1 MALKI
6 LQSKKEYE
14 KAIKRGL
21 TLTDFNAPW
30 CAPCR
35 TQEPILERLSIRYE
49 GQAVISTMN
58 VDENQDIAA
67 TLGIQSI
74 PTMII
79 FKNNKEIQRFV
90 GVQSENTLS
99 DAMNRLLEGG
109 RFLMEKISF
118 SDIAIVSCGT
128 LNLELSHLKQEGFLD
143 ADKVFLHQTGAAPE
157 LS

>member
-1 MALKI
+1 MAIRTLN
-6 LQSKKEYE
+6 SKTEYE
-14 KAIKRGL
+14 TAIESGL
-21 TLTDFNAPW
+21 TLMDFNAPW

-35 TQEPILERLSIRYE
+35 TQEPILERLSTQYE
-49 GQAVISTMN
+49 KTALIAAMN

-99 DAMNRLLEGG
+99 DAMDKLL
-109 RFLMEKISF
+109 
-118 SDIAIVSCGT
+118 
-128 LNLELSHLKQEGFLD
+128 
-143 ADKVFLHQTGAAPE
+143 
-157 LS
+157 